1 MFYKNIDQGDFMKKD
16 KVFFNV
22 LWISLTTFF
31 IVSFTILPKSF
42 SGEWYFDPVLIKIGF
57 IEIRWYGFLIA
68 LAILLAT
75 YIAEKEAKREN
86 VSEDDFFSVL
96 IWGIIFGIIGARIY
110 YVVFNF
116 SYFSHNLMDVFKT
129 WEGGLAIHGAILAAF
144 LVAFLYSHFKKNCT
158 FTFLQGLDIF
168 TFVLPLA
175 QSIGRWG
182 NFFNHEAY
190 GRPTNLPWKM
200 YIAPEHRIPGYQN
213 FEFFHPTFLYES
225 FWDLIVF
232 LLLFYFIRNK
242 RQNYGEVTALYL
254 ILYSIGRIPIEFLR
268 TDSLYLGKFR
278 VAVLVSVLLITIGV
292 LMFVFLRRKSIKR
305 DDNKSV
311 A

>member
-1 MFYKNIDQGDFMKKD
+1 MKKD
-16 KVFFNV
+16 KTFLYV
-22 LWISLTTFF
+22 LWIALTAFF
-31 IVSFTILPKSF
+31 VISFIILPKSF
-42 SGEWYFDPVLIKIGF
+42 SGEWYFDSVLIKIGF
-57 IEIRWYGFLIA
+57 IEIRWYGLLIA
-68 LAILLAT
+68 VGILLAT
-75 YIAEKEAKREN
+75 FIAENEAKREK

-96 IWGIIFGIIGARIY
+96 ALGIIFGIIGARIY
-110 YVVFNF
+110 YVIFNF
-116 SYFSHNLMDVFKT
+116 SYFSHNLIDIFKT

-200 YIAPEHRIPGYQN
+200 YIAPEHRVPGYQN

-232 LLLFYFIRNK
+232 LILFYFIRNK

-254 ILYSIGRIPIEFLR
+254 ILYSVGRIPIELLR

-278 VAVLVSVLLITIGV
+278 VAVLISILLIIVGV
-292 LMFVFLRRKSIKR
+292 LMFVFLRKGSIKKGK
-305 DDNKSV
+305 NNSI

>member
-1 MFYKNIDQGDFMKKD
+1 MKKD
-16 KVFFNV
+16 KTFLYV
-22 LWISLTTFF
+22 LWIALTAFF
-31 IVSFTILPKSF
+31 VISFIILPKSF
-42 SGEWYFDPVLIKIGF
+42 SGEWYFDSVLIKSGF
-57 IEIRWYGFLIA
+57 IEIRWYGLLIA
-68 LAILLAT
+68 VGILLAT
-75 YIAEKEAKREN
+75 FIAENEAKREK

-96 IWGIIFGIIGARIY
+96 ALGIIFGIIGARIY
-110 YVVFNF
+110 YVIFNF
-116 SYFSHNLMDVFKT
+116 SYFSHNLIDIFKT

-200 YIAPEHRIPGYQN
+200 YIAPEHRVPGYQN

-232 LLLFYFIRNK
+232 LILFYFIRNK

-254 ILYSIGRIPIEFLR
+254 ILYSVGRIPIELLR

-278 VAVLVSVLLITIGV
+278 VAVLISILLIIVGV
-292 LMFVFLRRKSIKR
+292 LMFVFLRKGSIKK
-305 DDNKSV
+305 DKNNSI

>member
-1 MFYKNIDQGDFMKKD
+1 MKKD
-16 KVFFNV
+16 KTFLYV
-22 LWISLTTFF
+22 LWIALTAFF
-31 IVSFTILPKSF
+31 VISFIILPKSF
-42 SGEWYFDPVLIKIGF
+42 SGEWYFDSVLIKIGF
-57 IEIRWYGFLIA
+57 IEIRWYGLLIA
-68 LAILLAT
+68 VGILLAT
-75 YIAEKEAKREN
+75 FIAENEAKREK

-96 IWGIIFGIIGARIY
+96 ALGIIFGIIGARIY
-110 YVVFNF
+110 YVIFNF
-116 SYFSHNLMDVFKT
+116 SYFSHNLIDIFKT

-200 YIAPEHRIPGYQN
+200 YIAPEHRVPGYQN

-232 LLLFYFIRNK
+232 LILFYFIRNK

-254 ILYSIGRIPIEFLR
+254 ILYSVGRIPIELLR

-278 VAVLVSVLLITIGV
+278 R
-292 LMFVFLRRKSIKR
+292 VFHSFIQ
-305 DDNKSV
+305 
-311 A
+311 